1 MFDWVGLAER
11 IPTVASPVQKLGF
24 KEKGKWT
31 LVILVLFF
39 TLGSITIW
47 GVNPDAI
54 AQFEFLEIVFG
65 SRFGSLITLG
75 IGPIVTSSI
84 ILQLIVGS
92 GIINWDQKTDEGRKK
107 FSAAQKLLTIG
118 FCFIQ
123 GIAYVIAGAVPPAN
137 PDIFLTFFVIL
148 ELTIGGIII
157 MFMDEVVSKW
167 GFGSGVSLFIAA
179 GVAKTI
185 VLRTFNP
192 LTQGGLLPTY
202 GELPAGIIPG
212 FIASLVEGTP
222 AYFALLPLIAT
233 VVVFIVTVYIQDV
246 RVEIPMAFS
255 LPFGKFA
262 ARRWPLK
269 FLYTS
274 NIPVILTAA
283 VLANLQVLG
292 RVLYERGIGLLGVY
306 DNQGRP
312 IGGLMYYLSAPSGEV
327 GIIIVTVLAS
337 VLALLFAFIA
347 IRSWKKHTIKMSILG
362 AIIGLVAGYFLI
374 SMYNLP
380 AITIDSISRALI
392 YMMVFII
399 SSVIFS
405 IFWVNTAGMDSKSVA
420 EQFKASSILIPGF
433 RHDTR
438 IIEKVL
444 NRYIPA
450 LTVLGGAFVG
460 FLATFA
466 DLTSAIGT
474 GTGILLT
481 VMIVYQF
488 YEQIMSQHSDDIPPS
503 IRKFLGA

>member
-1 MFDWVGLAER
+1 MFNWVGLAEK
-11 IPTVASPVQKLGF
+11 IPTVASPVHKLTF
-24 KEKGKWT
+24 KEKAKWT
-31 LVILVLFF
+31 LIILVMFF
-39 TLGSITIW
+39 VLGSITIW
-47 GVNPDAI
+47 GINPDAV

-65 SRFGSLITLG
+65 SKFGSLITLG

-92 GIINWDQKTDEGRKK
+92 GIIKWDQTTDEGKRK
-107 FSAAQKLLTIG
+107 FSAAQKLMTIA

-123 GIAYVIAGAVPPAN
+123 AMAYVVAGAVPPST
-137 PDIFLTFFVIL
+137 PDLYKVIFIVL
-148 ELTIGGIII
+148 ELTFGGIII
-157 MFMDEVVSKW
+157 MFMDEVASKW

-185 VLRTFNP
+185 MLRTFNP
-192 LTQGGLLPTY
+192 LTQAGMLPIE
-202 GELPAGIIPG
+202 GELPSGIIPG
-212 FIASLVEGTP
+212 LIFSFIEGTP
-222 AYFALLPLIAT
+222 LFLNLLPLIAT
-233 VVVFIVTVYIQDV
+233 IIVFIVTVYIMDV

-255 LPFGKFA
+255 MPFGKFS

-274 NIPVILTAA
+274 NIPVILTSA
-283 VLANLQVLG
+283 VVANLQVVG
-292 RVLYERGIGLLGVY
+292 RILYQRGITFLGTY
-306 DNQGRP
+306 NAQGSP
-312 IGGLMYYLSAPSGEV
+312 TEGLMFYLSAPTGEV

-337 VLALLFAFIA
+337 LLALFFAFIA
-347 IRSWKKHTIKMSILG
+347 IKTWKKNAIKMSVLG
-362 AIIGLVAGYFLI
+362 AIIGLIVGYFLI
-374 SMYNLP
+374 SFYNI
-380 AITIDSISRALI
+380 ATITTTSVIRSLT
-392 YMMVFII
+392 YMSVFII
-399 SSVIFS
+399 ASTIFS
-405 IFWVNTAGMDSKSVA
+405 IFWVNTAGMDAKSVA
-420 EQFKASSILIPGF
+420 DQFKSYSILIPGF

-438 IIEKVL
+438 IVEKVL

-450 LTVLGGAFVG
+450 LTILGGAFVG

-488 YEQIMSQHSDDIPPS
+488 YEQIMSQHRDDIPTS